1 MSRFARILFYSLLT
15 AVILAGVAAIALI
28 WEDEERPEYTQSLE
42 GVGKF
47 VPRSDRAQ
55 VPNIS
60 FVDGD
65 GSHRTLAEF
74 RGQIVVVNFWAT
86 WCAPC
91 VRELPSLDRLQ
102 KRLKRKDVTV
112 IALSL
117 DRGGAQA
124 VREFY
129 DEVGIHNL
137 EVYVDPSMDAQQAF
151 AIPGLPTTVLIDREG
166 RDRGR
171 LVGPADWDTKEA
183 KTLVLSADE

>member
-1 MSRFARILFYSLLT
+1 MSRIARILFVSLITL
-15 AVILAGVAAIALI
+15 VILAGVAAIYLI
-28 WEDEERPEYTQSLE
+28 WEDEDREQATQSLE
-42 GVGKF
+42 GVDKF
-47 VPRSDRAQ
+47 EARSDPVE
-55 VPNIS
+55 VPNIT
-60 FVDGD
+60 FEDGEH
-65 GSHRTLAEF
+65 GKRMLSEF
-74 RGQIVVVNFWAT
+74 RGQIVLINFWAT

-102 KRLKRKDVTV
+102 KRLKGKGVTV

-129 DEVGIHNL
+129 DEVGIRHL
-137 EVYVDPSMDAQQAF
+137 GVYVDPTMDAQQAF

-171 LVGPADWDTKEA
+171 LIGPANWDSKDA
-183 KTLVLSADE
+183 KNLVLSADE